1 MTIRRSTVSDSTGR
15 AQASARLGFTL
26 VGVLLI
32 AANLRVSF
40 TSVGPV
46 LDDIRGDLGLGGAAA
61 GLLTALPLLAFAASS
76 PAAPWIASRL
86 GIERTLW
93 AALAALAAGIV
104 LRSLPLA
111 GAIWM
116 GTALLGV
123 AIGSMNVIL
132 PSLVKRDFPNH
143 VGQVT
148 GVYTAAQGGMAAVG
162 AGIVVPVAHGTGLGW
177 PLALG
182 MWAGLTVIAMA
193 VFAPQLARRPAGDAG
208 RSDPAAGDAGGVGVA
223 SVGLRNPWGSSLAWK
238 ITVFMGLQSL
248 SFYVFVSWLPSIE
261 LSHGTPAATSG
272 WHLFIFQLVGM
283 AANLGTAALLHRM
296 SDQRLIALVGAL
308 LDVVA
313 FAGLWLAPQLSLLWV
328 IVGAAACGILIVV
341 ALSLFSLRTQ
351 RHSQAAAL
359 SGMAQSIGYL
369 IAGVGPILVGGLMDA
384 TGSWSVPLM
393 IMTALMVVLC
403 VVALAAGRDRYIG

>member
-1 MTIRRSTVSDSTGR
+1 MTIRRD
-15 AQASARLGFTL
+15 ARLGFSL

-40 TSVGPV
+40 TSVGPL

-61 GLLTALPLLAFAASS
+61 GLLTALPLLAFAAAS
-76 PAAPWIASRL
+76 PIAPWFAAKL

-93 AALAALAAGIV
+93 TALAVLAAGIV
-104 LRSLPLA
+104 LRSLPLL
-111 GAIWM
+111 GAVWI

-123 AIGSMNVIL
+123 AIGCMNVIL
-132 PSLVKRDFPNH
+132 PSLVKRDFPRH

-148 GVYTAAQGGMAAVG
+148 GIYTATQGGMAAVG

-177 PLALG
+177 PAALG
-182 MWAGLTVIAMA
+182 IWAGLAVIAMA
-193 VFAPQLARRPAGDAG
+193 VFAPQLSKRPDPDARRSGRHLLEAG
-208 RSDPAAGDAGGVGVA
+208 AAPVGN
-223 SVGLRNPWGSSLAWK
+223 RNPWGSSLAWK

-283 AANLGTAALLHRM
+283 GANLGTAALLHRM
-296 SDQRLIALVGAL
+296 RDQRLIALVGAL

-313 FAGLWLAPQLSLLWV
+313 FAGLWLAPRLSLLWV
-328 IVGAAACGILIVV
+328 VLGAAACGILIVV

-351 RHSQAAAL
+351 QHGQAAAL

-384 TGSWSVPLM
+384 TGSWSLPLM

-403 VVALAAGRDRYIG
+403 GFALAAGRDRYIG

>member
-1 MTIRRSTVSDSTGR
+1 MTVFQQGPRLEK
-15 AQASARLGFTL
+15 SARLGFTL
-26 VGVLLI
+26 IGVLLV

-46 LDDIRGDLGLGGAAA
+46 LDDIRGDLGLNGAAA

-76 PAAPWIASRL
+76 PIAPWLAARL

-93 AALAALAAGIV
+93 ASLAVLTVGIV
-104 LRSLPLA
+104 VRSVPAVGL
-111 GAIWM
+111 IWI

-123 AIGSMNVIL
+123 AIGCMNVIL
-132 PSLVKRDFPNH
+132 PSLVKRDFPRH

-148 GVYTAAQGGMAAVG
+148 GIYTATQGGMAAVG

-182 MWAGLTVIAMA
+182 IWAGLTIIALA
-193 VFAPQLARRPAGDAG
+193 LFAPQLRHGPSSRSRRG
-208 RSDPAAGDAGGVGVA
+208 A
-223 SVGLRNPWGSSLAWK
+223 SVAVQPVTGYRNPWRSSLAWK

-261 LSHGTPAATSG
+261 LSHGVPAATSG

-283 AANLGTAALLHRM
+283 GANLLTAALLHRLA
-296 SDQRLIALVGAL
+296 DQRLIALIGAS

-313 FAGLWLAPQLSLLWV
+313 FAGLWLAPELSLLWV
-328 IVGAAACGILIVV
+328 IIGAAACGTLIVV
-341 ALSLFSLRTQ
+341 ALSLFSLRTEL
-351 RHSQAAAL
+351 HGQAAAL

-369 IAGVGPILVGGLMDA
+369 IAGIGPILVGSVMDA
-384 TGSWSVPLM
+384 TGSWNVPLA
-393 IMTALMVVLC
+393 IMTALMVLLC
-403 VVALAAGRDRYIG
+403 FFAQMVGRDRYIG

>member
-1 MTIRRSTVSDSTGR
+1 MSNSAAPRVER
-15 AQASARLGFTL
+15 SARLGFTL
-26 VGVLLI
+26 IGVLLI

-46 LDDIRGDLGLGGAAA
+46 LDDIRRDLGLGGAAA
-61 GLLTALPLLAFAASS
+61 GLLTALPLLAFAAAS
-76 PAAPWIASRL
+76 PIAPWIASKL

-93 AALAALAAGIV
+93 TGVAALAAGIV
-104 LRSLPLA
+104 LRSLPLV
-111 GAIWM
+111 GAIWI

-123 AIGSMNVIL
+123 AIGCMNVIL
-132 PSLVKRDFPNH
+132 PSLVKRDFPRH

-148 GVYTAAQGGMAAVG
+148 GLYTATQGGMAAVG

-177 PLALG
+177 PVGLG
-182 MWAGLTVIAMA
+182 IWAGLAVIAMA
-193 VFAPQLARRPAGDAG
+193 VFAPQLRRRP
-208 RSDPAAGDAGGVGVA
+208 DPHPHSRPTVVADGEGGTPVGH
-223 SVGLRNPWGSSLAWK
+223 RNPWGSSLAWK

-261 LSHGTPAATSG
+261 LSHGTPAAISG
-272 WHLFIFQLVGM
+272 LHLFIFQLVGM
-283 AANLGTAALLHRM
+283 GANLATAALLHRM
-296 SDQRLIALVGAL
+296 RDQRLIALVGAL

-313 FAGLWLAPQLSLLWV
+313 FAGLWLAPQLALLWV
-328 IVGAAACGILIVV
+328 ILGAAACGILIVV

-351 RHSQAAAL
+351 RHAQAAAL

-369 IAGVGPILVGGLMDA
+369 IAGVGPILVGSVMDA
-384 TGSWSVPLM
+384 TGSWTAPLA

-403 VVALAAGRDRYIG
+403 GFALAAGRDRYIG